1 MKKETILRT
10 DIDLT
15 QPLSDEQKQRLT
27 ALANMPDE
35 EINFS
40 DIPYN
45 PNAKWVKAVSLKT
58 NKKQQVTLRLD
69 KDILDFF
76 KKTGKGYQTR
86 LNAVLRTYMEAQQ

>member
-1 MKKETILRT
+1 MKKESILRT
-10 DIDLT
+10 NIDLT
-15 QPLSDEQKQRLT
+15 KPLSDEQKQRLT
-27 ALANMPDE
+27 ALANLPDE
-35 EINFS
+35 EIDFS

-45 PNAKWVKAVSLKT
+45 PNAEWVKAVPLKT
-58 NKKQQVTLRLD
+58 KQKQQVTLRLD

>member
-10 DIDLT
+10 NIDLT
-15 QPLSDEQKQRLT
+15 KPLSDEQKQRLM
-27 ALANMPDE
+27 ALANLPDE
-35 EINFS
+35 EIDFS

-45 PNAKWVKAVSLKT
+45 PNAEWVKAVPLKT
-58 NKKQQVTLRLD
+58 KQNQQVTLRLD